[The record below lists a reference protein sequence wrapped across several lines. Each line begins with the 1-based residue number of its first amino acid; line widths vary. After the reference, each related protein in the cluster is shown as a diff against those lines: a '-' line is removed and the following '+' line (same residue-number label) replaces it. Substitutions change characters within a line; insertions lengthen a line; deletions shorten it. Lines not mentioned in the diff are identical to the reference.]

1 MQFIMKPS
9 IDLNT
14 YEIAFFDTQK
24 DPIDF
29 SLLSNVSRISIALQ
43 DARTFMG
50 SDGYLNPVRGKSADG
65 KYYLTFL
72 RWSFYGY
79 DNKTDYRMLGQ
90 HYLDNHTTV
99 SRRPTLWTSKAKAD
113 GSIEQN
119 YPYGQGYNVITPVP
133 TVFTL
138 PQANVIINLPKYK
151 LRNYNGYAISLFYS
165 YWAFSIVRPT
175 ASSNYNLQSY
185 GYNSQTAVVVPAV
198 SDSDYLYPN
207 SANSFTVGTQYLN
220 APTDVTPISSSGFNI
235 SANGESDG
243 LLYLADPANSTS
255 VSSIQSEEIDLDVG
269 LVWPDATTL
278 LKLSKTDWDL
288 STPIVPGSRP
298 KLRLNT
304 THAISLNS

>member
-29 SLLSNVSRISIALQ
+29 SLLSNISRISIALQ

-50 SDGYLNPVRGKSADG
+50 NDGYLNPVRGKNADG

-99 SRRPTLWTSKAKAD
+99 AKSPTLWTSKAKAD

-119 YPYGQGYNVITPVP
+119 YPYAQGYNVITPVP
-133 TVFTL
+133 TVFTS
-138 PQANVIINLPKYK
+138 PQANVKINLPKYK
-151 LRNYNGYAISLFYS
+151 LRNYNGSALTLFYS

-185 GYNSQTAVVVPAV
+185 GYNSQTGLVVPAV

-207 SANSFTVGTQYLN
+207 SANGFTIGTQYLN
-220 APTDVTPISSSGFNI
+220 ALTDVTPTGSSGFNI
-235 SANGESDG
+235 SFNGESDG
-243 LLYLADPANSTS
+243 LVYLTDPVTGTP
-255 VSSIQSEEIDLDVG
+255 VSSMPSEEIDLDVG
-269 LVWPDATTL
+269 LTWLDVTTM
-278 LKLSKTDWDL
+278 LKLSKADWDL

-304 THAISLNS
+304 THSLSLNS